1 MGGIW
6 SLNDVFIKTMF
17 MNSRIRTYFEAI
29 KFEHTVFALPFAYI
43 GMLLAAAGWPG
54 WTDFILV
61 TIAMAG
67 ARTGAMAANR
77 VIDAAIDA
85 RNPRTNN
92 RAIPAGIMS
101 KKEMTSLAIIGFVM
115 LHLAAWQL
123 NATALKLAPL
133 AALMVT
139 IYPYAKRFT
148 WSSHWCLGLADS
160 VAAVGGWIAIRGEFG
175 WSTVLLALAM
185 MFWIAGFD
193 VVYSCQD
200 VDVDRSQGLY
210 SIPARF
216 GIDSALWVSR
226 LSHLVTVVCLIALGL
241 TYRVDDNELGWPY
254 WIGVGMVVLLLI
266 YEAALVRANDLSKLQ
281 KAFFDMN
288 GIISIVLLGAV
299 ILGLVV
305 GLN

>member
-6 SLNDVFIKTMF
+6 PLGDVFIETMF
-17 MNSRIRTYFEAI
+17 MNNRVRTYFEAI

-43 GMLLAAAGWPG
+43 GMLLAAPG
-54 WTDFILV
+54 WSGWSDFILV

-101 KKEMTSLAIIGFVM
+101 KKEMISLAIMGFAV
-115 LHLAAWQL
+115 LHIAAWQL
-123 NATALKLAPL
+123 NLTALKFAPL
-133 AALMVT
+133 AVLMVT
-139 IYPYAKRFT
+139 MYPYAKRFT

-160 VAAVGGWIAIRGEFG
+160 VAAVGGWMAIHGDFG
-175 WSTVLLALAM
+175 WSTALLALAM

-193 VVYSCQD
+193 VIYACQD
-200 VDVDRSQGLY
+200 VDVDRSQGLH

-216 GIDSALWVSR
+216 GVDSALWVSR

-241 TYRVDDNELGWPY
+241 TYGISDAKLGWPY
-254 WIGVGMVVLLLI
+254 WIGVGAVLILLI

-288 GIISIVLLGAV
+288 GIISIVLLGSV
-299 ILGLVV
+299 ILGLLS
-305 GLN
+305 G